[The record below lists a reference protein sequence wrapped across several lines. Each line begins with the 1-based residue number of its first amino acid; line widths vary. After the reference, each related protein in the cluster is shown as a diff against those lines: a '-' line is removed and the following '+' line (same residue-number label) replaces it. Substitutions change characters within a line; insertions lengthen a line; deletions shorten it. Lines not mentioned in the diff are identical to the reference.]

1 MYLERPS
8 AEEAAR
14 LINSGKK
21 RGIVVVAGVCEVTY
35 SGRATASLKPG
46 RRLLLIKKDGTLLVH
61 EAEKAQP
68 KIWQPPGSSTAA
80 YVEEGRLVVKS
91 VRSRPFETVR
101 SVFLSVDFV
110 GVFDVGAT
118 ELEFVGS
125 EKDVVEALVAAP
137 WLIEEGLEVVGVEVP
152 MDVGH
157 VDILARD
164 KEGRYVVI
172 EVKRDVAT
180 HEAVFQLARY
190 VEIYKKRGYNVRGI
204 LVAGD
209 ISSPALEYLR
219 RYGLQFVKVNPRE
232 LTAVTNKNASKLL

>member
-8 AEEAAR
+8 AEDAAR

-80 YVEEGRLVVKS
+80 YVEGGRLVVKS
-91 VRSRPFETVR
+91 VRSRPFETVKA
-101 SVFLSVDFV
+101 VFLTVDFI
-110 GVFDVGAT
+110 GAFDVGAT
-118 ELEFVGS
+118 ELELVGS
-125 EKDVVEALVAAP
+125 EKDVVDALVAAP
-137 WLIEEGLEVVGVEVP
+137 WLIEEGLEIVGVEVP
-152 MDVGH
+152 TDVGH
-157 VDILARD
+157 IDILAKDR
-164 KEGRYVVI
+164 EGRYVVV
-172 EVKRDVAT
+172 EVKRDLAT

-190 VEIYKKRGYNVRGI
+190 VEIYKKKGHEARGI

-209 ISSPALEYLR
+209 ISSSALEYLKR
-219 RYGLQFVKVNPRE
+219 HGLQFIKINPRE
-232 LTAVTNKNASKLL
+232 LTARTNKKPAKLV